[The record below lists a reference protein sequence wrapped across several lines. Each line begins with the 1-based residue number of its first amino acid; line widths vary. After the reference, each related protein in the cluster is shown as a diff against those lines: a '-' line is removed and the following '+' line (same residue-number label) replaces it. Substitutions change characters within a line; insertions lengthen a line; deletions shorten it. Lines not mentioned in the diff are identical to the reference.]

1 MTWTTGLGRRR
12 GLAALVGVALLV
24 AACSSG
30 DDDGATADDDTGDD
44 AATAAASDDAV
55 YPGGEWERG
64 DAAELGFDPEVL
76 DQLAADAEANESN
89 CVVVVRHG
97 RIAAEWYWNGTD
109 AQTAQEI
116 FSTTKSVTSTL
127 VGIAQADG
135 DLDVADR
142 AAEYIPE
149 WEGTDSADVTVED
162 LLANDSGRHWENV
175 VDDIAQVT
183 QQGDRTGYAIGLGQD
198 VPPGERWAYNNT
210 AIQTL
215 DAVVETATGVL
226 TRDFASERLFEPTGM
241 ADSEM
246 TPDPAGNTNT
256 FFGMQ
261 STCED
266 LARFGY
272 LFLRQGTWDGTEV
285 VPADWVEAAT
295 GAPSQ
300 DLNAGY
306 GYLWW
311 LNRVGPQ
318 PGLGNGTGAA
328 TEEAAEGQAVPDAPE
343 DMYWALGLGGQVVQV
358 DPGSDTVV
366 VRLGSGNLS
375 PTYGNHDTA
384 RFVTEALV
392 DP

>member
-1 MTWTTGLGRRR
+1 MRHGTRRS
-12 GLAALVGVALLV
+12 LAALLGIALI
-24 AACSSG
+24 ATACSSG
-30 DDDGATADDDTGDD
+30 DDD
-44 AATAAASDDAV
+44 AASDDTSDSSAAAASEDALF
-55 YPGGEWERG
+55 PGAEWERG
-64 DAAELGFDPEVL
+64 DAAEAGFDPEVL
-76 DQLAADAEANESN
+76 ESLAAEAEANESN

-97 RIAAEWYWNGTD
+97 RIVGEWYWNDTD
-109 AQTAQEI
+109 AASAQEI
-116 FSTTKSVTSTL
+116 FSATKSVTSTL
-127 VGIAQADG
+127 VGIAQDDG
-135 DLDVADR
+135 DLGVDDA

-149 WEGTDSADVTVED
+149 WDGTDSADVTVEN
-162 LLANDSGRHWENV
+162 LLANDSGRHWV
-175 VDDIAQVT
+175 DVIDDIT
-183 QQGDRTGYAIGLGQD
+183 QLTPQEDRTGYAIGLGQD
-198 VPPGERWAYNNT
+198 VPPGERWAYNNA

-215 DAVVETATGVL
+215 DAVIETATGER
-226 TRDFASERLFEPTGM
+226 THEYAAQRLFEPLGM
-241 ADSEM
+241 SDSEM
-246 TPDPAGNTNT
+246 TTDNAGNTNT
-256 FFGMQ
+256 YFGMQ

-272 LFLRQGTWDGTEV
+272 LFLRNGTWDGDEI

-311 LNRVGPQ
+311 LNQMGAQ
-318 PGLGNGTGAA
+318 PGLGNGTGASTDTA
-328 TEEAAEGQAVPDAPE
+328 EEGQLVPDAPE
-343 DMYWALGLGGQVVQV
+343 DMYWAQGLGGQTVQV

-375 PTYGNHDTA
+375 APYGSSDTA